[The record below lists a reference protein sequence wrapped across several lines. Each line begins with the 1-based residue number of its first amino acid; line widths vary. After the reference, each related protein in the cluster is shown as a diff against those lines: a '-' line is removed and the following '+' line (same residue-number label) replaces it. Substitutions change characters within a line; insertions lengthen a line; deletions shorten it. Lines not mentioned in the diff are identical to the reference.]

1 MKKKIVNMHELAKI
15 VGVSSATVSR
25 ALSGQVKG
33 NMKKDTFDRVIEA
46 AKTYGFV
53 PNQLSAGL
61 RMGYSKTIGIIF
73 PTNINPY
80 YSVLA
85 NLIEEKAFKNGYFTY
100 ICNSNYDVARELAYI
115 KKLKAQMVAVIF
127 LCSTGLSKLAI
138 EELNSEKSPII
149 LLDEEVKNYQGSSI
163 VIDDCFGGNL
173 GADFLI
179 QNNHTDI
186 AIIAGPQ
193 KLNSTKE
200 RLRGA
205 FLAFKDKEIS
215 IDNNIFYGDYTIDS
229 GRKITEMIFKENKNI
244 TALFCFNDLMAIG
257 ASLMLQKLNKNVPA
271 DVSILGYDNIAYS
284 EIVSPSISTIA
295 TPLIS
300 LVDEGV
306 NLVLDKKNN
315 PSLEKNFVITP
326 YLIERESTS
335 KKAGSPSVPVSG

>member
-1 MKKKIVNMHELAKI
+1 MKKKSINIHELAKI

-25 ALSGQVKG
+25 ALSGLAEG
-33 NMKKDTFDRVIEA
+33 NMKKETYLKVIEA
-46 AKTYGFV
+46 AKTYGFM

-80 YSVLA
+80 YSMLA
-85 NLIEEKAFKNGYFTY
+85 NLIEERAFKNGYFTY
-100 ICNSNYDVARELAYI
+100 ICNSNYDTARELAYI

-127 LCSTGLSKLAI
+127 LCSTGLSKSAI

-163 VIDDCFGGNL
+163 VIDDCSGGNI
-173 GADFLI
+173 GTSFLI
-179 QNNHTDI
+179 KNNHIDI
-186 AIIAGPQ
+186 AIIAGPK

-205 FLAFKDKEIS
+205 FLALKDSGIS
-215 IDNNIFYGDYTIDS
+215 VEKSIFYGDYTIES
-229 GRKITEMIFKENKNI
+229 GKKITEIIFKENKNI
-244 TALFCFNDLMAIG
+244 SALFCFNDLMAIG
-257 ASLMLQKLNKNVPA
+257 ASLMLHKLNKNIPS
-271 DVSILGYDNIAYS
+271 DVSILGYDNITYS
-284 EIVSPSISTIA
+284 EIVAPSISTIA
-295 TPLIS
+295 TPLKS
-300 LVDEGV
+300 LVDAGI

-315 PSLEKNFVITP
+315 PSLEKKFVITP

-335 KKAGSPSVPVSG
+335 KKTFNRN

>member
-1 MKKKIVNMHELAKI
+1 MEKRNINIHELAKI
-15 VGVSSATVSR
+15 IGVSSATVSR
-25 ALSGQVKG
+25 ALNGLADG
-33 NMKKDTFDRVIEA
+33 NMKKETYLKVIEA
-46 AKTYGFV
+46 AKNYRFM

-61 RMGYSKTIGIIF
+61 RLGYSKTIGIIF

-80 YSVLA
+80 YSMLA

-100 ICNSNYDVARELAYI
+100 ICNSNYDPSRELAYI

-127 LCSTGLSKLAI
+127 LCSTGLSKSAI

-163 VIDDCFGGNL
+163 VIDDCSGGNI
-173 GADFLI
+173 GTSFLI
-179 QNNHTDI
+179 KNNHTDI
-186 AIIAGPQ
+186 AIIAGPK

-205 FLAFKDKEIS
+205 FLAIKDNEIS
-215 IDNNIFYGDYTIDS
+215 IEKNIFYGDYTIES
-229 GRKITEMIFKENKNI
+229 GKKITEIIFKENNSI
-244 TALFCFNDLMAIG
+244 SALFCFNDLMAIG
-257 ASLMLQKLNKNVPA
+257 ASLMLRELNKNIPA
-271 DVSILGYDNIAYS
+271 DVSILGYDNITYS
-284 EIVSPSISTIA
+284 EIVAPSISTIA

-300 LVDEGV
+300 LVDAGI

-315 PSLEKNFVITP
+315 PSLEKKFVITP

-335 KKAGSPSVPVSG
+335 KKLNNRS